1 MERSGGI
8 KADEMVET
16 RTPKRAP
23 VTVIAEAGVNHNGD
37 LDTARRLVEAAS
49 AAGADAVKFQT
60 FSTEAL
66 VTSDASKAAYQA
78 ERTGGKEGQLEMLER
93 LELSHENHRALKALC
108 DALDIEFLSTP
119 FDAKSADF
127 LAEEIGVARL
137 KLPSGE
143 ITNAPLLLHVA
154 QLGLPIIL
162 STGMSTLDEVA
173 AALGILAHG
182 FSAATEP
189 PNSIHSIEQGAIEG
203 LVSKVTLLHCTSE
216 YPAPLA
222 DANLNVLPAMAAR
235 FGLPVG
241 LSDHTPGHAAALGAV
256 ALGATVIEKHITL
269 DKTMPGPDHG
279 ASLEPKEFDALVS
292 NLRDLEAALGS
303 SDKRPQASE
312 LGNRE
317 VARRSLVAL
326 RPIKSG
332 EAFNPQN
339 VGAKRPGTGLSPM
352 LYWQVLG
359 QRALRDFESDEL
371 ISLEPDQG

>member
-1 MERSGGI
+1 
-8 KADEMVET
+8 MVET
-16 RTPKRAP
+16 PTPKCAP
-23 VTVIAEAGVNHNGD
+23 VLVIAEAGVNHNGD

-49 AAGADAVKFQT
+49 KAGADAVKFQT

-66 VTSDASKAAYQA
+66 VTADASKAAYQA
-78 ERTGGKEGQLEMLER
+78 ERTGGKEGQFEMLER
-93 LELSHENHRALKALC
+93 LELSHEDHHALKALC
-108 DALDIEFLSTP
+108 DALGIEFLSTP
-119 FDAKSADF
+119 FDAVSADF
-127 LAEEIGVARL
+127 LAKEIGVARF

-154 QLGLPIIL
+154 QLGLPVIL

-173 AALGILAHG
+173 EALGVLAHG
-182 FSAATEP
+182 FGATAEP
-189 PNSIHSIEQGAIEG
+189 PNSIHSIEQGALDG

-216 YPAPLA
+216 YPAPFA

-256 ALGATVIEKHITL
+256 ALGAMVIEKHITL
-269 DKTMPGPDHG
+269 DKAMPGPDHG
-279 ASLEPKEFDALVS
+279 ASLEPKEFAELVS

-303 SDKRPQASE
+303 GDKQPQASE

-352 LYWQVLG
+352 HYWQVLG
-359 QRALRDFESDEL
+359 QRALRDFEPDEL